1 MTSTDQM
8 RLCYKCDY
16 ATTQPLKVCPQCGQ
30 QQFRTAGQIRTLG
43 WVLAVI
49 GAGLTIF
56 MAWLSVVVGQVIL
69 LPNLPGT
76 TARFTGG
83 PSMVLFIVGIFG
95 VVLAIGIAS
104 FLAGVFQ
111 IRNGRRNKSLVKVML
126 VLAAMFMI
134 VGGIVRVFV

>member
-1 MTSTDQM
+1 MTGTDQM
-8 RLCYKCDY
+8 RICYKCDY

-30 QQFRTAGQIRTLG
+30 QQFRTANQIRTLG
-43 WVLAVI
+43 WVLVVI
-49 GAGLTIF
+49 GAALTIF
-56 MAWLSVVVGQVIL
+56 MAWLSVVVGQAIL

-83 PSMVLFIVGIFG
+83 PNMVLFIAGIFG

-104 FLAGVFQ
+104 FSAGLFQ

-126 VLAAMFMI
+126 MLATMFVI
-134 VGGIVRVFV
+134 VAGVVRVFV

>member
-1 MTSTDQM
+1 M
-8 RLCYKCDY
+8 RICYKCDY
-16 ATTQPLKVCPQCGQ
+16 ATTQPLKACPQCGQ
-30 QQFRTAGQIRTLG
+30 QQFRTASQIRTLG

-76 TARFTGG
+76 STRFTGG
-83 PSMVLFIVGIFG
+83 PNMILFIVGVFG

-104 FLAGVFQ
+104 FSAGVFQ
-111 IRNGRRNKSLVKVML
+111 IRNGRRNKGLVKVML
-126 VLAAMFMI
+126 VLAAMFII
-134 VGGIVRVFV
+134 VAGIVRVFV